1 MNESG
6 ERVWAFLI
14 MIFLAVSCLGLTIT
28 FAQEDEGNKD
38 DLSADEIMKRNY
50 RATKFDGAEEI
61 TTLIIYNARGDKR
74 VRKMAVVS
82 KLYDNGETEKRLI
95 RFIEPADV
103 KGTGLLTYDYER
115 KDDDV
120 WFYMPALRKT
130 RRIVSSEKAKSFMGS
145 EFSYA
150 DITPSP
156 VEDFHHKLLRTE
168 TVRGVDCWV
177 IETVPKTDEV
187 AEENGFSKKINYIA
201 KQDYLSRK
209 AIYYDLD
216 EQLHKEL
223 LGSDVKEVD
232 TKKHKYR
239 HMYMLMVNKQDG
251 RRSEVKVSTI
261 RLRLDI
267 PDEYFTTRYLERE

>member
-6 ERVWAFLI
+6 KRVWAFLI
-14 MIFLAVSCLGLTIT
+14 MIFMAVSCFGLKIT
-28 FAQEDEGNKD
+28 YAQEGEGKKGG
-38 DLSADEIMKRNY
+38 LSPYEIMKRNY
-50 RATKFDGAEEI
+50 WAKKFDGAEEI

-74 VRKMAVVS
+74 VRKLAVVS
-82 KLYDNGETEKRLI
+82 KLYDNGKTEKRLI

-103 KGTGLLTYDYER
+103 KGTGLLTYDYEK

-156 VEDFHHKLLRTE
+156 VEGFHHKLLRTE
-168 TVRGVDCWV
+168 TVGGVDCWV
-177 IETVPKTDEV
+177 IESFPKTEEV

-201 KQDYLSRK
+201 RQDYLRRK

-216 EQLHKEL
+216 GELHKEL
-223 LGSDVKEVD
+223 VGSDVKEVD

-239 HMYMLMVNKQDG
+239 HMHLLMVNKQDG
-251 RRSEVKVSTI
+251 RRSEVKVGTI
-261 RLRLDI
+261 RLRSNI